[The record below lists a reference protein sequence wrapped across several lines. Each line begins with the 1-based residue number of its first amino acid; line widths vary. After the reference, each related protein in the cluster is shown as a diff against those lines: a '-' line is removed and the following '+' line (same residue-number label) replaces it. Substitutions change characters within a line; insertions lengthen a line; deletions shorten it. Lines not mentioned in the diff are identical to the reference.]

1 MTNISRRTLLG
12 TGAAL
17 AAIQPLPAMAQKWP
31 DRDIISILLGYGPGG
46 NIDLLV
52 RLLAARL
59 DARLGARV
67 VIKNRPG
74 ASGSLALAE
83 LARSA
88 PNGFTLAAVNPSTL
102 SVVPRMLKV
111 SYTKDDFDYVAG
123 WVTQRFGIAV
133 RADSPYQ
140 TILDVV
146 EAGKG
151 STGLFF
157 GTAAALHSLMLYE
170 FATKSGTKIELVN
183 YKSGPEIMAAILGGQ
198 IQGVI
203 LNPSDIVQHVAAGKL
218 RFLAAGGPSRWPE
231 FSQVPTL
238 TEAGYEVRS
247 AQTVGGI
254 AAPKGT
260 PAEILDRLQSEIA
273 AILKEPEFVES
284 IAKLG
289 AETTFMS
296 GAEYKAYIDRNDA
309 FFGDLVNAAGLG
321 RQ

>member
-1 MTNISRRTLLG
+1 MTKFSRRTMLG
-12 TGAAL
+12 GGAAL
-17 AAIQPLPAMAQKWP
+17 VAALPLPAMAQKWP
-31 DRDIISILLGYGPGG
+31 DRDVISILLGYGPGG

-52 RLLAARL
+52 RVLATRL
-59 DARLGARV
+59 EAKLGARV
-67 VIKNRPG
+67 VIRNRPG
-74 ASGSLALAE
+74 ASGSVALAE
-83 LARSA
+83 LARST
-88 PNGFTLAAVNPSTL
+88 PNGYTLAAVNPSTL
-102 SVVPRMLKV
+102 SVVPRMLNL
-111 SYTKDDFDYVAG
+111 SYTKDDFDYVVG

-133 RADSPYQ
+133 RADSPYR
-140 TILDVV
+140 TIQDVV
-146 EAGKG
+146 AAGKG

-170 FATKSGTKIELVN
+170 FATKSGAKIELVN
-183 YKSGPEIMAAILGGQ
+183 YKSGPEIMAALLGGQ

-218 RFLAAGGPSRWPE
+218 RFLASGGPSRWPE
-231 FSQVPTL
+231 FPDVPTL

-260 PAEILDRLQSEIA
+260 PAEILKRLESEIA
-273 AILKEPEFVES
+273 AIVKEPEFNEA
-284 IAKLG
+284 IGKLG

-296 GAEYKAYIDRNDA
+296 GAAYKEYIDRNDA

-321 RQ
+321 K

>member
-1 MTNISRRTLLG
+1 
-12 TGAAL
+12 
-17 AAIQPLPAMAQKWP
+17 MAQKWP
-31 DRDIISILLGYGPGG
+31 DGDVISILLGYGPGG

-52 RLLAARL
+52 RVLATRL
-59 DARLGARV
+59 DAKLGTRV
-67 VIKNRPG
+67 VIKNKPG
-74 ASGSLALAE
+74 AAGSVALAE
-83 LARSA
+83 LAKSA

-102 SVVPRMLKV
+102 SVAPRMLTV

-123 WVTQRFGIAV
+123 WVTQRFGVAV

-140 TILDVV
+140 TIQDLV

-151 STGLFF
+151 PTALFI
-157 GTAAALHSLMLYE
+157 GTSAALISLMWYE
-170 FATKSGTKIELVN
+170 FAAKSGMKIELVN
-183 YKSGPEIMAAILGGQ
+183 YKSGPETMAALLGGQ

-203 LNPSDIVQHVAAGKL
+203 LNPSDIVQHVSTGKL

-231 FSQVPTL
+231 FPQAPTL

-260 PAEILDRLQSEIA
+260 PPEILKRLESEIA
-273 AILKEPEFVES
+273 AILKEPEFNAA

-289 AETTFMS
+289 AETTFLS
-296 GAEYKAYIDRNDA
+296 GAQYKEYIDKNDA
-309 FFGDLVNAAGLG
+309 FFGGLVNSAGLG
-321 RQ
+321 K

>member
-1 MTNISRRTLLG
+1 MTNVSRRAMLG
-12 TGAAL
+12 AGAAL
-17 AAIQPLPAMAQKWP
+17 VATHPFAAMAQKWP
-31 DRDIISILLGYGPGG
+31 DGDIISILLGYGPGG

-52 RLLAARL
+52 RVLATRL
-59 DARLGARV
+59 EAKLGARV

-83 LARSA
+83 LARSK

-102 SVVPRMLKV
+102 CVVPRMLNV
-111 SYTKDDFDYVAG
+111 GYTKDDFDYVAG

-170 FATKSGTKIELVN
+170 FAIKSGTKIELVN

-203 LNPSDIVQHVAAGKL
+203 LNPSDILQHVSTGKL
-218 RFLAAGGPSRWPE
+218 RFLASGGPSRWPE
-231 FSQVPTL
+231 FPQVPTL

-260 PAEILDRLQSEIA
+260 PPETLKRLESEIA
-273 AILKEPEFVES
+273 AILKEPEFNVA

-289 AETTFMS
+289 AETTFLS
-296 GAEYKAYIDRNDA
+296 GAKYKAYIDKNDA
-309 FFGDLVNAAGLG
+309 FFGELVNSAGLG
-321 RQ
+321 K

>member
-1 MTNISRRTLLG
+1 MTNVSRRAMLG

-17 AAIQPLPAMAQKWP
+17 VAIHPLPAMAQKWP
-31 DRDIISILLGYGPGG
+31 DRDTIGILLGFGPGG

-52 RLLAARL
+52 RVLATRL
-59 DARLGARV
+59 EAKLGARV
-67 VIKNRPG
+67 VIRNKPG
-74 ASGSLALAE
+74 AGGSVAIAE
-83 LARSA
+83 LARST
-88 PNGFTLAAVNPSTL
+88 PNGFTFSAVNPSSL
-102 SVVPRMLKV
+102 LVAPRMLSV

-140 TILDVV
+140 TIQDVV

-157 GTAAALHSLMLYE
+157 GTSAALISLMLYE
-170 FATKSGTKIELVN
+170 FATKSGTKIELVH
-183 YKSGPEIMAAILGGQ
+183 YKSGPEIMAGILGGQ
-198 IQGVI
+198 IQGVM
-203 LNPSDIVQHVAAGKL
+203 LNPSDIVQHVSTGKL

-231 FSQVPTL
+231 FPQVPTL
-238 TEAGYEVRS
+238 TEAGYDVRS

-260 PAEILDRLQSEIA
+260 PPEILERLGSEIA
-273 AILKEPEFVES
+273 AIVKEPEFNEA

-289 AETTFMS
+289 AETTFLS
-296 GAEYKAYIDRNDA
+296 GAQYKQYIDKNDA
-309 FFGDLVNAAGLG
+309 FFGELVKSAGLG
-321 RQ
+321 K